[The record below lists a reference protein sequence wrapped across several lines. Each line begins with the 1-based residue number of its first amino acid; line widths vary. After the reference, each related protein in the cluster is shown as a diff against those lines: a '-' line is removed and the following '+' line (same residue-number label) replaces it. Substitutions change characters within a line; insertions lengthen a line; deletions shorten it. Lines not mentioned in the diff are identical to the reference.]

1 MHFFFPHV
9 WPDFEPVTRRERIP
23 RGSKSVSSITQPAQ
37 TQIHVAQGDGMTTI
51 NFQSEHASSNSLR
64 QSTSMCSSQNA
75 ASATSGVLQA
85 NPGAPSIMIRMRAHV
100 SLVPPHTS
108 HASNLGLRQ
117 AAASQAEKR
126 HRLTRHC
133 FLEPRR
139 TQRTWTN
146 PRRTRRSC
154 LQQPCHWER
163 LKQSSQRHRA
173 R

>member
-1 MHFFFPHV
+1 M
-9 WPDFEPVTRRERIP
+9 RILVLMLSP
-23 RGSKSVSSITQPAQ
+23 LKGGSESPSAQSLLHNLTCIYITL
-37 TQIHVAQGDGMTTI
+37 IHVAQGDGMTPI
-51 NFQSEHASSNSLR
+51 NLKIQRRNAQLF
-64 QSTSMCSSQNA
+64 TSRHCMCSSQNA
-75 ASATSGVLQA
+75 ASATSGMLQA

-146 PRRTRRSC
+146 RRRTRRSC
-154 LQQPCHWER
+154 LRQPCHWER
-163 LKQSSQRHRA
+163 LKQSSPRHRA